1 MEYSVSTLKT
11 NTIQAA
17 TGTSISVASGHK
29 ISGAASSIL
38 APGMIVQTVQS
49 STTTYFNTTSSSF
62 ANAFTAQV
70 TPTLAT
76 SKIMIIGSMCGIAN
90 NGGGANVEARLNR
103 NLSGDTVVGKYNR
116 ICHISGG
123 TFLAL
128 THNFTEIDSP
138 NTTSTITYEYQIR
151 TQNGTNSVRFCDYH
165 TGTADSR
172 STLTFIEIAQ

>member
-1 MEYSVSTLKT
+1 MVSILKT
-11 NTIQAA
+11 DKIQASHGS
-17 TGTSISVASGHK
+17 TIEIPSGHK

-38 APGMIVQTVQS
+38 SPGMIIQAVQS
-49 STTTYFNTTSSSF
+49 STNTYFNTSSSSF
-62 ANAFTAQV
+62 VNAFTATV

-116 ICHISGG
+116 ICHIAGG
-123 TFLAL
+123 TFLAV

-138 NTTSTITYEYQIR
+138 NTTSTITYEYQMR
-151 TQNGTNSVRFCDYH
+151 TQNGTNSVRFNDYH
-165 TGTADSR
+165 TGAADSR
-172 STLTFIEIAQ
+172 STFTFLEIAQ

>member
-1 MEYSVSTLKT
+1 MTGQINVNKIAARTG
-11 NTIQAA
+11 NTI
-17 TGTSISVASGHK
+17 TVNSGDK
-29 ISGAASSIL
+29 ISGAAGSII
-38 APGMIVQTVQS
+38 APGMILQTVQS

-62 ANAFTAQV
+62 ANAFTATV

-76 SKIMIIGSMCGIAN
+76 SKIMIIGSMCGISN

-123 TFLAL
+123 TFLGV

-138 NTTSTITYEYQIR
+138 NTTSTITYEYQMR

>member
-17 TGTSISVASGHK
+17 TGTTVSIASGQVL
-29 ISGAASSIL
+29 SQPGSIIQ
-38 APGMIVQTVQS
+38 AVQS
-49 STTTYFNTTSSSF
+49 STTTYFQSTSSSF
-62 ANAFTAQV
+62 VNAFTATI
-70 TPTLAT
+70 TPKRAT
-76 SKIMIIGSMCGIAN
+76 SKIMIIGSIAGLAN

-116 ICHISGG
+116 ICHMSGG
-123 TFLAL
+123 TFLAV

-151 TQNGTNSVRFCDYH
+151 TQNGSDSVRMNDYH
-165 TGTADSR
+165 TGTADTR
-172 STLTFIEIAQ
+172 STLAFLEIAQ